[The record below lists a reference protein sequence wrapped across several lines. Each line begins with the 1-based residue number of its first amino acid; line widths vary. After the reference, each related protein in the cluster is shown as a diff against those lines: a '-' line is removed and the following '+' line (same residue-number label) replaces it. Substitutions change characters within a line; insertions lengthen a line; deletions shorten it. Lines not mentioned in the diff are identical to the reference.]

1 MNINY
6 LQYADN
12 TDYFGIKAKSKFN
25 LYKLEEIKQNTDC
38 KIIII
43 NNSSQLNGI
52 SKFMKSFES
61 ICKIIFIQKF
71 RFRFNNWTYI
81 Y

>member
-25 LYKLEEIKQNTDC
+25 LYKLEEIKENTDC

-52 SKFMKSFES
+52 SKLHLCIFTVR
-61 ICKIIFIQKF
+61 KILC
-71 RFRFNNWTYI
+71 TAYH
-81 Y
+81 